1 MKGYKEM
8 SFRLLGYLIDS
19 HKNCRKNMGWVI
31 FQMICLATII
41 IANWNLIGM
50 IEKSLP
56 WSLLFIVVLTT
67 MLCLIIML
75 GETHKIKIL
84 KKGFELDE
92 SKKES

>member
-31 FQMICLATII
+31 FQMVCLATII
-41 IANWNLIGM
+41 IANWNLIGL

-56 WSLLFIVVLTT
+56 WSLLFIIVLTT
-67 MLCLIIML
+67 MLCLIIIL

-84 KKGFELDE
+84 KKGFEPDE
-92 SKKES
+92 SKKKS